1 MVIVSGIIHQE
12 RWFTTTN
19 IDDNTLIAVPDNG
32 CLNDVLSLEWLK
44 HFEQFTIQRRH
55 GKWRL
60 LILDGYGSHGV
71 QGFLDYCD
79 HDITQFCLLPHTTH
93 LLQLLDVVCITI
105 FMRK

>member
-60 LILDGYGSHGV
+60 LILDGYGSHGMQDV
-71 QGFLDYCD
+71 GLSFRNIDRGTPLDTSGF
-79 HDITQFCLLPHTTH
+79 ITSSSISLLY
-93 LLQLLDVVCITI
+93 VNNNS
-105 FMRK
+105 K